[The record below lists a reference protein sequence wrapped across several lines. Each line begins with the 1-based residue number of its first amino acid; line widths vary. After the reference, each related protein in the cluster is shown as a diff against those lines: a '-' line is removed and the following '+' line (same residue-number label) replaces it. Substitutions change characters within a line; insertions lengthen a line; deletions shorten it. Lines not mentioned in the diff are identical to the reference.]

1 MDKRAIEKLK
11 RKFVGIAA
19 LSFMLVM
26 IFIAGLIYVGNLWI
40 VNSEINDVLTY
51 IVDNDGELPENGQA
65 KKARDSTFENLQ
77 KSDSSDSKKTITDKL
92 TNFFGLQGSYDT
104 PEFLYSTRFFS
115 VIYNA
120 KDHSVVEV
128 KTSHMASVDNTEA
141 VSIATKIEKR
151 NFDFGR
157 YGDFYYKKSTDPDG
171 KSILVVMDCTS
182 QVSLSKRILIL
193 SLIFIGFGMV
203 LSSIILRALS
213 SRLVAPEIRNSEN
226 QKRFITNASHELKTP
241 LAVIRANTE
250 LTEAMS
256 GETEWTK
263 ATLRQVDR
271 LQGLIQN
278 LVLITRA
285 QEQDSK
291 DSRVD
296 MDISSAARETVETFL
311 PLASQE
317 GLKVT
322 MDIPKDLHMVAEG
335 GQIRQL
341 VSLFVDNAIK
351 YCDPDGE
358 ICIRI
363 SQPKRGR
370 YTLFQFSNSYAAGK
384 DVDYTR
390 FFDRFYRE
398 DKSHNTD
405 KGGYGIGLSIAE
417 TIVEQYHGYAG
428 VNWKDGVITFIC
440 RLYG

>member
-1 MDKRAIEKLK
+1 MDERAITKLK
-11 RKFVGIAA
+11 RKFVTVAA
-19 LSFMLVM
+19 LSFMVVM

-40 VNSEINDVLTY
+40 VSSEINEVLTY
-51 IVDNDGELPENGQA
+51 IIDNDGELPEKNTTSSQN
-65 KKARDSTFENLQ
+65 STFEKLQ
-77 KSDSSDSKKTITDKL
+77 KSDGKEDKKPVYEVLSD
-92 TNFFGLQGSYDT
+92 FFGLQGTYDT
-104 PEFLYSTRFFS
+104 PEFVYSTRFFS
-115 VIYNA
+115 VIYNS
-120 KDHSVVEV
+120 KSKNVVEV
-128 KTSHMASVDNTEA
+128 KTTHMASVDNADA
-141 VSIATKIEKR
+141 VSLAGRIQKR
-151 NFDFGR
+151 SLNFGR
-157 YGDFYYKKSTDPDG
+157 YGDYYYKKSTASSGDT
-171 KSILVVMDCTS
+171 ILVVMDCTS
-182 QVSLSKRILIL
+182 QVSLSKRILFL
-193 SLIFIGFGMV
+193 SLILIGFGMV
-203 LSSIILRALS
+203 LSSIVLRALS
-213 SRLVAPEIRNSEN
+213 SRIVAPEVRNSEN

-256 GETEWTK
+256 GETEWTQ

-296 MDISSAARETVETFL
+296 MDISAAARETVETFL
-311 PLASQE
+311 PVASQE

-322 MDIPKDLHMVAEG
+322 MDIPDGLHMTAEG

-351 YCDPDGE
+351 YCDPQGE
-358 ICIRI
+358 ILIKI
-363 SQPKRGR
+363 SQPKRGK
-370 YTLFQFSNSYAAGK
+370 YTIFQFSNNYAAGK
-384 DVDYTR
+384 NVNYTR

-417 TIVEQYHGYAG
+417 TIVEQYHGRAEVG
-428 VNWKDGVITFIC
+428 WKDGIITFTC
-440 RLYG
+440 RLYE